1 MMNPDRS
8 VPYNAGKRTSSL
20 GFRLLAIFG
29 GSFLLFFALFF
40 GWELFSGFA
49 ERTILA
55 SQVNSQAAPIVI
67 DPKIADELA
76 KVLAQ
81 DAAADAFEVNDPFVD
96 RAGLSGTPG
105 LVTTS
110 GPLQA
115 SASGGSGAKRPST
128 PSKIQTVTAAG
139 GGNSTFAVPPPIEST
154 RQRYEAWLQRAA
166 GDPALVLDPRIFAVE
181 DLLPVGIVDGG
192 TGGQAIMFMSSAAGK
207 TVSFP
212 VGTMFFDGWLSEVRP
227 EGVVFNFNDGRGTV
241 RMQSWAR
248 SVKSSD

>member
-8 VPYNAGKRTSSL
+8 VPYNPRKRTSTL

-49 ERTILA
+49 ERTILGA
-55 SQVNSQAAPIVI
+55 QVNNQAAPIVI

-81 DAAADAFEVNDPFVD
+81 DASGEAFEVNDPFVD

-110 GPLQA
+110 GALQA
-115 SASGGSGAKRPST
+115 SAGGGSKP
-128 PSKIQTVTAAG
+128 PSKIQTIA
-139 GGNSTFAVPPPIEST
+139 GNSTGTVTVQAPPPVETT

-166 GDPALVLDPRIFAVE
+166 NDPSLVLDPRVFAIE

-192 TGGQAIMFMSSAAGK
+192 TGGQAIMFMSETVGK

-212 VGTMFFDGWLSEVRP
+212 IGTMFFNGWLSEVRP

-248 SVKSSD
+248 SVKTSD

>member
-1 MMNPDRS
+1 MMTPDRS
-8 VPYNAGKRTSSL
+8 APYNPRKRTSTL

-40 GWELFSGFA
+40 GWELFTGFA

-76 KVLAQ
+76 KVLVQ
-81 DAAADAFEVNDPFVD
+81 DTTADALEVSDPFVD
-96 RAGLSGTPG
+96 RAGLTGTPG
-105 LVTTS
+105 IITGS

-115 SASGGSGAKRPST
+115 SASGGAKPPASA
-128 PSKIQTVTAAG
+128 PSKIQTVTSAG
-139 GGNSTFAVPPPIEST
+139 GTTTVVGPSAVEAT
-154 RQRYEAWLQRAA
+154 RQRYNAWLQRAVD
-166 GDPALVLDPRIFAVE
+166 DPALLLDPRIFAVE

-192 TGGQAIMFMSSAAGK
+192 AGGQAIMFMSSAVGK

-212 VGTMFFDGWLSEVRP
+212 VGTMFFDGWLTELRP
-227 EGVVFNFNDGRGTV
+227 EGVVFSSNDDRRIV
-241 RMQSWAR
+241 RMRSWAR
-248 SVKSSD
+248 SLKMG

>member
-8 VPYNAGKRTSSL
+8 VPYNPQKRTSTL

-40 GWELFSGFA
+40 GWDLFSGFA
-49 ERTILA
+49 ERTLLGA
-55 SQVNSQAAPIVI
+55 QVDSKAAPIVI

-81 DAAADAFEVNDPFVD
+81 DASADAFEINDPFVD

-110 GPLQA
+110 GALQA
-115 SASGGSGAKRPST
+115 STAGSGTKPPAG
-128 PSKIQTVTAAG
+128 PSKIQTVPGAG
-139 GGNSTFAVPPPIEST
+139 GSTTAQVSPAVEST
-154 RQRYEAWLQRAA
+154 RERYEAWLQRAA
-166 GDPALVLDPRIFAVE
+166 NDPALVMDPRVFAIQ

-192 TGGQAIMFMSSAAGK
+192 SGGQSIMFISEAVGK

-212 VGTMFFDGWLSEVRP
+212 VGTMFYDGWLSEVRP

-248 SVKSSD
+248 SAKTSD

>member
-8 VPYNAGKRTSSL
+8 VPYSPQKRTSTL
-20 GFRLLAIFG
+20 GFRLMAIFA

-49 ERTILA
+49 ERTLLA
-55 SQVNSQAAPIVI
+55 SAVNSQAAPIVI

-105 LVTTS
+105 LVSTS
-110 GPLQA
+110 GALQA
-115 SASGGSGAKRPST
+115 STGGSGAKPPAGSA
-128 PSKIQTVTAAG
+128 PSKIQTVPGAG
-139 GGNSTFAVPPPIEST
+139 GTTAVNVPPPVEST

-166 GDPALVLDPRIFAVE
+166 TDPALVLDPRVFAIQ
-181 DLLPVGIVDGG
+181 DLMPVGIVDGG
-192 TGGQAIMFMSSAAGK
+192 TGGQAIMFMSEAVGK

-212 VGTMFFDGWLSEVRP
+212 VGTMFFDGWLSEVRA

-248 SVKSSD
+248 SVKTSD

>member
-8 VPYNAGKRTSSL
+8 VPYNPRKRTSTLS
-20 GFRLLAIFG
+20 FRLLAIFG
-29 GSFLLFFALFF
+29 GSFLVFFALFF
-40 GWELFSGFA
+40 GWDLFVGFA
-49 ERTILA
+49 ERTVLGA
-55 SQVNSQAAPIVI
+55 QVNSQAAPIVI

-81 DAAADAFEVNDPFVD
+81 DAAGDAFEVNDPFVD

-110 GPLQA
+110 GALQA
-115 SASGGSGAKRPST
+115 STNGSGNKPPGT
-128 PSKIQTVTAAG
+128 PTKIQTVTG
-139 GGNSTFAVPPPIEST
+139 GGTNSFTVQAIPPVEST
-154 RQRYEAWLQRAA
+154 RQRYDAWLQRAA
-166 GDPALVLDPRIFAVE
+166 NDPSLVLDPRVFAIE

-192 TGGQAIMFMSSAAGK
+192 NGGQAIMFMSEAAGK
-207 TVSFP
+207 TISFP
-212 VGTMFFDGWLSEVRP
+212 VGTMFFNGWLSEVRA

-248 SVKSSD
+248 MAKTAG

>member
-1 MMNPDRS
+1 MMNPERS
-8 VPYNAGKRTSSL
+8 VPYVTRKRSGTL

-40 GWELFSGFA
+40 GWDLFAGFA
-49 ERTILA
+49 ERTLLSA
-55 SQVNSQAAPIVI
+55 AVNSQAAPIVI
-67 DPKIADELA
+67 DPKLADELA

-81 DAAADAFEVNDPFVD
+81 DAAGDAFEVNDPFID

-105 LVTTS
+105 LVTAS

-115 SASGGSGAKRPST
+115 STSGSGTKPPSG
-128 PSKIQTVTAAG
+128 PSKIQTVPG
-139 GGNSTFAVPPPIEST
+139 GGGTTIAQVPPAIEST

-166 GDPALVLDPRIFAVE
+166 NDPALVLDPRVFAIQ

-192 TGGQAIMFMSSAAGK
+192 TGGQAIMFMSETVGK

-212 VGTMFFDGWLSEVRP
+212 VGTMFYDGWLSEVRP

-248 SVKSSD
+248 SVKTSD

>member
-8 VPYNAGKRTSSL
+8 MPYNPQKRTSSL
-20 GFRLLAIFG
+20 GFRLLALFG
-29 GSFLLFFALFF
+29 GSFLLFFALFL

-49 ERTILA
+49 ERTVLSA
-55 SQVNSQAAPIVI
+55 QVNSQAAPIVI

-81 DAAADAFEVNDPFVD
+81 DASADAFDVNDPFVD
-96 RAGLSGTPG
+96 RAGLSGTAG
-105 LVTTS
+105 LVTAS

-115 SASGGSGAKRPST
+115 STGGSGSKPPST

-139 GGNSTFAVPPPIEST
+139 GSTNVAIPPPIEST

-166 GDPALVLDPRIFAVE
+166 NDPALVLDPRIFAVE

-192 TGGQAIMFMSSAAGK
+192 NGGQAIMFISSAAGK
-207 TVSFP
+207 TGSFP
-212 VGTMFFDGWLSEVRP
+212 VGTMFFDGWLSEVRA

-248 SVKSSD
+248 TARASD